1 MDGMRTT
8 NYSSHQDLRDSD
20 TAILIWCSSHMTS
33 ATKGGGGSAN
43 AELPEKGGWRGSAIS
58 DLPDF
63 LLSFTVLDDL

>member
-1 MDGMRTT
+1 MVFFTYDI
-8 NYSSHQDLRDSD
+8 SD
-20 TAILIWCSSHMTS
+20 QR
-33 ATKGGGGSAN
+33 GGGGSAN

>member
-1 MDGMRTT
+1 MVFFTYDI
-8 NYSSHQDLRDSD
+8 SD
-20 TAILIWCSSHMTS
+20 QR
-33 ATKGGGGSAN
+33 GGGSAN